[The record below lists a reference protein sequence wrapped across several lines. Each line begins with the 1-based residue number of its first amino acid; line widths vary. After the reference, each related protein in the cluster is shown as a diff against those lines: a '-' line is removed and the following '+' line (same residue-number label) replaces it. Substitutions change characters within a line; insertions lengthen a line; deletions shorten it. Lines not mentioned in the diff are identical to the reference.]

1 MRDKVLNAFIIIGIL
16 LIVGA
21 VTVFKD
27 FEYRQYLRFGG
38 AILIA
43 FGYMF
48 GNDKVKVEKRVND
61 L

>member
-1 MRDKVLNAFIIIGIL
+1 MRDKVLNVIIIIGLL

-27 FEYRQYLRFGG
+27 FEYQQYLRYGG

-43 FGYMF
+43 FGFMF
-48 GNDKVKVEKRVND
+48 DYDKVKVEKKSK
-61 L
+61 